1 MHAEPLQLIELTHG
15 SPEFD
20 HVYEILS
27 SAIAPEFLETAESL
41 GNRVR
46 VRDQGP
52 KTEAEKLLLQ
62 DGYTLHLIAAKQYG
76 KVLGAVY
83 GHLIAGIG
91 ADNQGIVFVTYIA
104 VRPEHRRQGIGTML
118 IEALKTR
125 VNEDALRLCGE
136 PIIGMVYEIEE
147 TGKEEIKG
155 CVSRLNARP
164 LDIVYYQP
172 AVRPGSAP
180 ERMDLWYQPCGP
192 DTATESAR
200 TFTLP
205 ADLLILLVRNL
216 LIKEY
221 VGPEMKGIDLT
232 SEPYTLFLKSVG
244 RRKEIGFLVREF

>member
-1 MHAEPLQLIELTHG
+1 MHAEPVQLIELTHG

-20 HVYEILS
+20 QVYEILS
-27 SAIAPEFLETAESL
+27 SVIAPEFLETVEFL
-41 GNRVR
+41 RNRVR

-62 DGYTLHLIAAKQYG
+62 DGYTLHLIAAKQDG

-125 VNEDALRLCGE
+125 VNEDALRLCSK
-136 PIIGMVYEIEE
+136 PIIGIVYEIEE
-147 TGKEEIKG
+147 TDKEEIKG

-172 AVRPGSAP
+172 AVRPGFAP
-180 ERMDLWYQPCGP
+180 ERMDLWYQPCRP
-192 DTATESAR
+192 DTATETAR

-205 ADLLILLVRNL
+205 ADLLVLLVRNL
-216 LIKEY
+216 LLKEY
-221 VGPEMKGIDLT
+221 VGPEMKGFDLT